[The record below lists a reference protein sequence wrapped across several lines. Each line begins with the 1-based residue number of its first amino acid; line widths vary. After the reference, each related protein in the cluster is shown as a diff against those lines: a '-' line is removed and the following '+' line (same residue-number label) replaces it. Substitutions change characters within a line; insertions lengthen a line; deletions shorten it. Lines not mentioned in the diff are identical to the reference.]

1 MKQNSLDDGEAFS
14 NALLKK
20 LSLEC
25 LSDAG
30 VNSSPDVRKGSKRVL
45 PKSSADEQQNSGKF
59 KMSSKGRDQE
69 KCKVRV
75 SDLDELDPF
84 EWLSRQSVPQILK
97 ENKDTVFQIN
107 QLL

>member
-25 LSDAG
+25 PSDAG
-30 VNSSPDVRKGSKRVL
+30 VRSPPNGRKGSKRIL
-45 PKSSADEQQNSGKF
+45 LKSSADEHQNSGEF
-59 KMSSKGRDQE
+59 KMNSKGRDQE
-69 KCKVRV
+69 QYRIRV
-75 SDLDELDPF
+75 CDLDELNPF

-97 ENKDTVFQIN
+97 EN
-107 QLL
+107 